1 MNKVIYFDMDGT
13 IANLYAVDG
22 WLDMLRNF
30 EAYPYLEAAPMCD
43 MFRLVKI
50 LNALKAEGYTIGVIT
65 WLSKESNRQYDREV
79 RETKRLWLQAHG
91 LWACMDEVHMV
102 KYGTPKH
109 RVAKIRHGILIDD
122 NSDVREAWEN
132 YGGETINPVEED
144 LIEALARLVEG
155 EM

>member
-43 MFRLVKI
+43 MLRLVKV

-144 LIEALARLVEG
+144 LIEALARLVKE
-155 EM
+155 EL